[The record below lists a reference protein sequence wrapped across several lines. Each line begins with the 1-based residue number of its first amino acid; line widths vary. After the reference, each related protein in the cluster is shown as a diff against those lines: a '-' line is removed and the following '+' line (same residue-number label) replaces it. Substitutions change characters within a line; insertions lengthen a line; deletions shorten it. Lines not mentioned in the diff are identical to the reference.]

1 MSKRLCFI
9 YTETNGLHNTECN
22 SDVNKKKLYSYAR
35 LVSLNY
41 EIGVF
46 KNNEFVLEKKIRQIV
61 KPRCMVIPQETIEY
75 HGITQEYACANGV
88 DPEQVISTFKA
99 DIKNVDIIISHSVDF
114 HFKTILA
121 EALKYNIAI
130 DFNKYVVVDTISFYH
145 SYGLIK
151 LKDLA
156 MKLHIKDI
164 KESNDSNVELI
175 KNVFFKLYVKYEKSL
190 DKSETAKTS

>member
-9 YTETNGLHNTECN
+9 YTETNGLHNTDSNC
-22 SDVNKKKLYSYAR
+22 DVNKKKLFCYAR

-61 KPRCMVIPQETIEY
+61 KPRCMVIPPETVEY

-88 DPEQVISTFKA
+88 DPEQVIATFKA

-130 DFNKYVVVDTISFYH
+130 DFNNYVVIDTISFYH

-151 LKDLA
+151 LKELA

-164 KESNDSNVELI
+164 KESNDSNAELI

-190 DKSETAKTS
+190 DKSEMA